1 MTRPKLEN
9 YRSRQPGL
17 PDYERFFGYIKAL
30 EEYCNYLEF
39 QLEEMSK
46 PQLIFGE
53 SLRTTAP
60 LHSYVQRLLK

>member
-30 EEYCNYLEF
+30 EEYCNFLES

-46 PQLIFGE
+46 PQRGLDFPVYHFH
-53 SLRTTAP
+53 LMPRD
-60 LHSYVQRLLK
+60 Y